1 MVQKSNTLGLAGA
14 SERRGRALGTP
25 VAATEVVISQLA
37 RVGRGAGLRSHSVRG
52 SSPDLVSYKPLDLNQ
67 VSLSSWA
74 SMSLSRKVGILLP
87 VLQGHV

>member
-25 VAATEVVISQLA
+25 VAATEVRSQLA

-67 VSLSSWA
+67 VSLSSWT